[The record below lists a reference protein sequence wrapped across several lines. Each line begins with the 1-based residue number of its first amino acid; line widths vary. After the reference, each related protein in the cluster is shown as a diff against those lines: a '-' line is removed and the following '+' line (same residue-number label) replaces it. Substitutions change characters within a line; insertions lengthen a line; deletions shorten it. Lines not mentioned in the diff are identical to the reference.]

1 MENEENKPRMA
12 VVRKIALDLLN
23 EIGIKSAPVYIRDIL
38 KHLKAQGIEVE
49 FYERDFGEGR
59 KGVQLTDLRTED
71 DLIIAINKNQH
82 EHSKRFTAGH
92 ELGHYF
98 LKHNKHRHEHCVDIF
113 EKSKE
118 MRDPLEMEANQFA
131 AELLMPTYI
140 LKEDLKNNIGDIQ
153 TLAIKYNVSK
163 LAMGWKI
170 AKTVGLLNKIY

>member
-1 MENEENKPRMA
+1 MENEENKPRIT
-12 VVRKIALDLLN
+12 VVRKIALNLLSK
-23 EIGIKSAPVYIRDIL
+23 IGIKSAPVYVRDIL
-38 KHLKAQGIEVE
+38 KHLIAQGIKVE

-59 KGVQLTDLRTED
+59 KGIQITDPEKES

-113 EKSKE
+113 EKGKE
-118 MRDPLEMEANQFA
+118 ARDPLEMEANQFA

-140 LKEDLKNNIGDIQ
+140 LKEDLKNNVGNIQ
-153 TLAIKYNVSK
+153 VLAAKYNVSK

-170 AKTVGLLNKIY
+170 AKTNGLLSKIY